1 MTRYRVMVAV
11 LTLLALP
18 LGAGTEQTVIRPE
31 ANWTTTAPPRGTLTS
46 GALGPRIVMQSP
58 QLHETR
64 VERTIETVTPL
75 DLLIL
80 FEANRAPVDMD
91 SLQPEFAVYRHLWT
105 RKPCICGVHP
115 LKRPKIHRYM
125 NRSIFLDTTAVA
137 LYIRRH
143 VLTNNPTAT
152 QARSRRGLLPACREL
167 LP

>member
-18 LGAGTEQTVIRPE
+18 LGAGTEQTVIPPE
-31 ANWTTTAPPRGTLTS
+31 PSWTATAPVRGTLASSTV
-46 GALGPRIVMQSP
+46 GPRIVMQSP

-91 SLQPEFAVYRHLWT
+91 SLQVTARKWFFTKSLTALLRPYIWGTTLQGQEVKIPEGRFLLEIEIADVNGMKTVETYR
-105 RKPCICGVHP
+105 VQ
-115 LKRPKIHRYM
+115 
-125 NRSIFLDTTAVA
+125 V
-137 LYIRRH
+137 
-143 VLTNNPTAT
+143 
-152 QARSRRGLLPACREL
+152 RGR
-167 LP
+167 

>member
-1 MTRYRVMVAV
+1 MTQYRVMVAV

-31 ANWTTTAPPRGTLTS
+31 ANWTSTAAPRGTLTS

-58 QLHETR
+58 QFHETR

-91 SLQPEFAVYRHLWT
+91 SLQVTARKWLFTKSLTALLRPYIWGTTLQGLEVNIPEGRFLLEIEIADVDGAKTVETYRVKVRW
-105 RKPCICGVHP
+105 
-115 LKRPKIHRYM
+115 
-125 NRSIFLDTTAVA
+125 
-137 LYIRRH
+137 
-143 VLTNNPTAT
+143 
-152 QARSRRGLLPACREL
+152 Q
-167 LP
+167 